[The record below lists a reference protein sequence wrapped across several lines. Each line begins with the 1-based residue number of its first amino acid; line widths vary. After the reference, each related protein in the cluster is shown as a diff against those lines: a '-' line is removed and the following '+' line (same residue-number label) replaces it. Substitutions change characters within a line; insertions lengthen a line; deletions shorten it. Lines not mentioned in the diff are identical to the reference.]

1 MEDYLFE
8 AFSSSHTKYR
18 HKTQRYIFLIYDTNK
33 KFKNLCDIVLVMV
46 ESVGIDP
53 DAEEKHYLVRQLPS
67 YPDDISWKERYKR
80 LARNLFVMHHKY
92 NSINTFAL
100 QVSILPIPSTFR
112 FFVSFVV
119 PFPPPKLLQHHLYY
133 AKPFSF

>member
-1 MEDYLFE
+1 
-8 AFSSSHTKYR
+8 
-18 HKTQRYIFLIYDTNK
+18 
-33 KFKNLCDIVLVMV
+33 MV